1 MSVPKNLM
9 YTASHEWVEIDGD
22 KMKIGLTEHASEQ
35 LGDLVFI
42 NLPMEGD
49 EVTKETPFC
58 DVESVKAVSDV
69 MSPVS
74 GTVAEVNE
82 ELQDAPQMLNESP
95 YDAWIVKVENITDFE
110 ELLDADAYQAFIQ
123 A

>member
-42 NLPMEGD
+42 NLPEVGD
-49 EVTKETPFC
+49 Q
-58 DVESVKAVSDV
+58 VEAKGSSAMWSR
-69 MSPVS
+69 
-74 GTVAEVNE
+74 
-82 ELQDAPQMLNESP
+82 
-95 YDAWIVKVENITDFE
+95 
-110 ELLDADAYQAFIQ
+110 
-123 A
+123 

>member
-1 MSVPKNLM
+1 M
-9 YTASHEWVEIDGD
+9 
-22 KMKIGLTEHASEQ
+22 
-35 LGDLVFI
+35 FI
-42 NLPMEGD
+42 NLPEEGD
-49 EVTKETPFC
+49 SVTAGESFS

-95 YDAWIVKVENITDFE
+95 YDAWIVKVENITDTE
-110 ELLDADAYQAFIQ
+110 ELLDAAAYEAFC
-123 A
+123 AEEG